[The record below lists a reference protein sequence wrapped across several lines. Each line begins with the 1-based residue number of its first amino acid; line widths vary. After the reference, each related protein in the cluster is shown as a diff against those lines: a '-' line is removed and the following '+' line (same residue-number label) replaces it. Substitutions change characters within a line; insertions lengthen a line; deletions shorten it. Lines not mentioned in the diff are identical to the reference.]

1 MYLHQ
6 DAEGVQQIFRYD
18 SAAVAWWIIPLS
30 AYLSGKRTEVE
41 HMSPEG

>member
-6 DAEGVQQIFRYD
+6 DAEGVQQIL
-18 SAAVAWWIIPLS
+18 VS